1 MKVNGKNVARDGWL
15 VTYNPD
21 IMVIAWAG
29 NTNASPL
36 ARSAYG
42 YNLNTKLRNDVVR
55 YLKENSYTQESSD
68 RSYPEGVTKTLKGQ
82 GETYAYPANE
92 STPNTVRNKL

>member
-36 ARSAYG
+36 AKSAYG

-55 YLKENSYTQESSD
+55 YLKEQGITSENTH
-68 RSYPEGVTKTLKGQ
+68 RSYPE
-82 GETYAYPANE
+82 
-92 STPNTVRNKL
+92 